1 MRWARRARKH
11 PQAPRAAPALE
22 GETPPSDHAVSDD
35 DRIFGKT
42 KSGTDNSGGVAEGVA
57 DEDARKDWTLRILRE
72 PVAGVDSDCAVD
84 SGSGRDTGAPSHAG
98 NIDSDGREGSG
109 YCPLRRRTK
118 SGRNGGN
125 GPPLVV
131 VNALQVRL
139 PPVPAVPATAFAEDS
154 RAIAPGRG
162 LRTAGEAGS
171 VSAPRRQW
179 RNPFS
184 WLAGYY
190 WRNDGEVCRAPA
202 PSLSTTPP
210 APLLVPPRVIV
221 RVVYVGRAPDVA
233 RFTRTPERHAEDREC
248 TVAAAA
254 TAVAAAT
261 SATGVARCADTG
273 APSFAGDDHAS
284 RPNDEEGAS
293 VEGTSPWVGGAD
305 KDVAVVVELVRS
317 EVRVR
322 RACFPGAEAR
332 ENPERACANGADT
345 QSGLMSRSATQL
357 QVGDTHLG

>member
-1 MRWARRARKH
+1 MRWARRARKS
-11 PQAPRAAPALE
+11 PQAPRAAPVLE
-22 GETPPSDHAVSDD
+22 GKTPPSEHAVSDD
-35 DRIFGKT
+35 DRTFGKI

-72 PVAGVDSDCAVD
+72 PVARVDSDCAVD
-84 SGSGRDTGAPSHAG
+84 SGSGRDTGAPSRAG
-98 NIDSDGREGSG
+98 NIDSGSRDGSG
-109 YCPLRRRTK
+109 YCPLRSRTK
-118 SGRNGGN
+118 SGRDSGN

-139 PPVPAVPATAFAEDS
+139 PPVPAVPAAAFAEEA
-154 RAIAPGRG
+154 RVVTPGRG
-162 LRTAGEAGS
+162 LRAAGEAGS
-171 VSAPRRQW
+171 VSVPRRRW

-190 WRNDGEVCRAPA
+190 WRNDDEVCRAPA

-210 APLLVPPRVIV
+210 APLLLPPRVIV

-233 RFTRTPERHAEDREC
+233 RFTRAAERHAEDHEC

-254 TAVAAAT
+254 TVVAAAA
-261 SATGVARCADTG
+261 ATTGAARCANSG
-273 APSFAGDDHAS
+273 ASSFAGDDHAS

-293 VEGTSPWVGGAD
+293 IEGTPPWVGGAGMY
-305 KDVAVVVELVRS
+305 VAAVVELVRS

-322 RACFPGAEAR
+322 RACFPAVAA
-332 ENPERACANGADT
+332 PERACTNGTDT

-357 QVGDTHLG
+357 QVSDKPPG